1 MGFLR
6 KARTGTGRFIQVIGW
21 LIFLGTGLVAFI
33 WVLFAL
39 YSAFGAWT
47 ILVALLFAP
56 VTYVAA
62 VFIVWF
68 STGVFPII
76 VLILWLASW
85 LGMGIV
91 AIGGGVSG
99 DDWDSY

>member
-1 MGFLR
+1 MGFMKR
-6 KARTGTGRFIQVIGW
+6 AQTGTGRFIQVIGG
-21 LIFLGTGLVAFI
+21 IVFIGAGLTTFI
-33 WVLFAL
+33 WELSAL

-47 ILVALLFAP
+47 ILVALFFAP
-56 VTYVAA
+56 ITYIVA

-85 LGMGIV
+85 LGVGIFALGSRV
-91 AIGGGVSG
+91 TGE
-99 DDWDSY
+99 DWDTY